1 MGDGWGLA
9 TDGKF
14 LFGTDGSS
22 TLYQIDP
29 LNMKGFSKTLI
40 LLFSAW
46 ICVGVVLGKGGVLN
60 RWCIYVLLVKSVYSI
75 EVKILVHLRH
85 HCFYVIYLNSCWI
98 ILLYPGYLPLPFLFL
113 LHVIAKAVIQKQVVT
128 YNGYEVHN
136 LNELEYINDEVWA
149 NVWQVTTLFILVH

>member
-1 MGDGWGLA
+1 MLQVKSFTHQMGDGWGLA

-46 ICVGVVLGKGGVLN
+46 ICVGVSARERG
-60 RWCIYVLLVKSVYSI
+60 SV
-75 EVKILVHLRH
+75 E
-85 HCFYVIYLNSCWI
+85 
-98 ILLYPGYLPLPFLFL
+98 
-113 LHVIAKAVIQKQVVT
+113 
-128 YNGYEVHN
+128 
-136 LNELEYINDEVWA
+136 
-149 NVWQVTTLFILVH
+149 